1 MGIRVI
7 TVSRQF
13 GSGGRTIAKETA
25 ERLGWAY
32 YDKELVKKI
41 AAESGLAE
49 SYILESGEYACS
61 TSSFLFNW
69 VMNAEGARSGSL
81 PISDQ
86 LYIIQHNIIKDLAEK
101 ERCVIVGRCADYV
114 LRDRPDCLHTFFHAD
129 TAFRADRIVRLYGE
143 RPEKPEK
150 RLEEKDDKRRA
161 YYRHYTGHQWG
172 LAETTYLPRLRPGS
186 DRPVRG
192 HPRERG
198 EGMKARAIPR
208 PLRGWHETGC
218 VVCGAAPCLF
228 GPHAGARMLR
238 LPQGPALGRGLRG
251 GALRLRRLPLRRRRC
266 AAGLFA
272 GQPGT

>member
-101 ERCVIVGRCADYV
+101 ECCVIVGRCADYV

-143 RPEKPEK
+143 SEQSPEK
-150 RLEEKDDKRRA
+150 RLTDKDTRRRVN
-161 YYRHYTGHQWG
+161 YKHYTDREWG
-172 LAETTYLPRLRPGS
+172 TAQNYHITLDSGLIGIEKCVDIILDL
-186 DRPVRG
+186 VRDENDG
-192 HPRERG
+192 
-198 EGMKARAIPR
+198 
-208 PLRGWHETGC
+208 
-218 VVCGAAPCLF
+218 
-228 GPHAGARMLR
+228 
-238 LPQGPALGRGLRG
+238 
-251 GALRLRRLPLRRRRC
+251 
-266 AAGLFA
+266 
-272 GQPGT
+272 

>member
-69 VMNAEGARSGSL
+69 VMNAESARSGSL

-101 ERCVIVGRCADYV
+101 ERCVIVGRCADYKK
-114 LRDRPDCLHTFFHAD
+114 RPPHDSLQTKLHTD
-129 TAFRADRIVRLYGE
+129 TDIRWGPNIRLFGL
-143 RPEKPEK
+143 RTEKPEK
-150 RLEEKDDKRRA
+150 RLKEKDDKRRA

-172 LAETTYLPRLRPGS
+172 LAENYDICLDSGRLCI
-186 DRPVRG
+186 DQCVDILVNAA
-192 HPRERG
+192 
-198 EGMKARAIPR
+198 KA
-208 PLRGWHETGC
+208 
-218 VVCGAAPCLF
+218 
-228 GPHAGARMLR
+228 
-238 LPQGPALGRGLRG
+238 
-251 GALRLRRLPLRRRRC
+251 
-266 AAGLFA
+266 
-272 GQPGT
+272 

>member
-69 VMNAEGARSGSL
+69 VMNAESARSGSL

-101 ERCVIVGRCADYV
+101 ER
-114 LRDRPDCLHTFFHAD
+114 
-129 TAFRADRIVRLYGE
+129 
-143 RPEKPEK
+143 
-150 RLEEKDDKRRA
+150 
-161 YYRHYTGHQWG
+161 
-172 LAETTYLPRLRPGS
+172 
-186 DRPVRG
+186 
-192 HPRERG
+192 
-198 EGMKARAIPR
+198 
-208 PLRGWHETGC
+208 
-218 VVCGAAPCLF
+218 
-228 GPHAGARMLR
+228 
-238 LPQGPALGRGLRG
+238 
-251 GALRLRRLPLRRRRC
+251 
-266 AAGLFA
+266 
-272 GQPGT
+272 

>member
-69 VMNAEGARSGSL
+69 VMNAESARSGSL

-101 ERCVIVGRCADYV
+101 ERCVIVGR
-114 LRDRPDCLHTFFHAD
+114 
-129 TAFRADRIVRLYGE
+129 
-143 RPEKPEK
+143 
-150 RLEEKDDKRRA
+150 
-161 YYRHYTGHQWG
+161 
-172 LAETTYLPRLRPGS
+172 
-186 DRPVRG
+186 
-192 HPRERG
+192 
-198 EGMKARAIPR
+198 
-208 PLRGWHETGC
+208 
-218 VVCGAAPCLF
+218 
-228 GPHAGARMLR
+228 
-238 LPQGPALGRGLRG
+238 
-251 GALRLRRLPLRRRRC
+251 
-266 AAGLFA
+266 
-272 GQPGT
+272 

>member
-13 GSGGRTIAKETA
+13 GSGGRTIARETA

-114 LRDRPDCLHTFFHAD
+114 LLSLIH
-129 TAFRADRIVRLYGE
+129 I
-143 RPEKPEK
+143 
-150 RLEEKDDKRRA
+150 
-161 YYRHYTGHQWG
+161 
-172 LAETTYLPRLRPGS
+172 
-186 DRPVRG
+186 
-192 HPRERG
+192 
-198 EGMKARAIPR
+198 
-208 PLRGWHETGC
+208 
-218 VVCGAAPCLF
+218 
-228 GPHAGARMLR
+228 
-238 LPQGPALGRGLRG
+238 
-251 GALRLRRLPLRRRRC
+251 
-266 AAGLFA
+266 
-272 GQPGT
+272 

>member
-1 MGIRVI
+1 
-7 TVSRQF
+7 
-13 GSGGRTIAKETA
+13 
-25 ERLGWAY
+25 
-32 YDKELVKKI
+32 
-41 AAESGLAE
+41 
-49 SYILESGEYACS
+49 
-61 TSSFLFNW
+61 
-69 VMNAEGARSGSL
+69 MNAEGARSGSL

-101 ERCVIVGRCADYV
+101 ERCVIGGVARTMSCATGRTACT
-114 LRDRPDCLHTFFHAD
+114 PSFHAD

-150 RLEEKDDKRRA
+150 RLKEKDDKRRA

-172 LAETTYLPRLRPGS
+172 LAENYDICPRLRQARN
-186 DRPVRG
+186 RPVRG

-208 PLRGWHETGC
+208 PC
-218 VVCGAAPCLF
+218 AAGMRPAASSAAGPCLF

-251 GALRLRRLPLRRRRC
+251 GALRLRRLPPGGG
-266 AAGLFA
+266 AALLAFCRTA
-272 GQPGT
+272 GNVTP

>member
-69 VMNAEGARSGSL
+69 VMNAESARSGSL

-86 LYIIQHNIIKDLAEK
+86 LYIIQHNLIKDLAEK
-101 ERCVIVGRCADYV
+101 ERCVIVGRCADYL
-114 LRDRPDCLHTFFHAD
+114 LRERDNVIRCYIFAPYQA
-129 TAFRADRIVRLYGE
+129 RIVRSIHTLGCTAAE
-143 RPEKPEK
+143 PQRII
-150 RLEEKDDKRRA
+150 EEVD
-161 YYRHYTGHQWG
+161 
-172 LAETTYLPRLRPGS
+172 
-186 DRPVRG
+186 
-192 HPRERG
+192 
-198 EGMKARAIPR
+198 KARAEYYR
-208 PLRGWHETGC
+208 THTGC
-218 VVCGAAPCLF
+218 EVNNTRYRDIFLNSNLLGIEGSAKLLVEAARHKF
-228 GPHAGARMLR
+228 H
-238 LPQGPALGRGLRG
+238 LPE
-251 GALRLRRLPLRRRRC
+251 
-266 AAGLFA
+266 
-272 GQPGT
+272 TTEK